1 MKQPMKGGERKAGV
15 YVLVSVCVFLGVA
28 EVQRSHLARMQGSSL
43 FFLQRKG
50 KEEGQA
56 KKKKNLLNNMDHT
69 NLFNILRSYVC
80 LIAQLS
86 YLN

>member
-56 KKKKNLLNNMDHT
+56 KKNNKKK
-69 NLFNILRSYVC
+69 IS
-80 LIAQLS
+80 LIIWIIPISLT
-86 YLN
+86 Y

>member
-56 KKKKNLLNNMDHT
+56 KKKK
-69 NLFNILRSYVC
+69 IS
-80 LIAQLS
+80 LIIWIIPISLT
-86 YLN
+86 Y

>member
-28 EVQRSHLARMQGSSL
+28 EVQRSHLTRMQGSSL

-56 KKKKNLLNNMDHT
+56 KKKKK
-69 NLFNILRSYVC
+69 IS
-80 LIAQLS
+80 LIIWIIPISLT
-86 YLN
+86 Y

>member
-28 EVQRSHLARMQGSSL
+28 EVQRSHLTRMQGSSL

-56 KKKKNLLNNMDHT
+56 KKKKK
-69 NLFNILRSYVC
+69 SP
-80 LIAQLS
+80 
-86 YLN
+86 